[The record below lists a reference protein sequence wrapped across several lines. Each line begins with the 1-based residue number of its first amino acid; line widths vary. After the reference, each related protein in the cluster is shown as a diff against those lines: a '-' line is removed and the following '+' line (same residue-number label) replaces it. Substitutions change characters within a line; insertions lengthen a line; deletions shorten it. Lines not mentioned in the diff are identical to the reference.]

1 MLDDPKVEISVIKSQ
16 LESIQKSINDV
27 KESLNHMTEIRTSVA
42 VMQQKHSSY
51 TQDLEALEAR
61 VQEAEMRITNNSAY
75 LNKMKGAVGLAITLV
90 TLMQGAVVA
99 GAAWLLSSVID
110 TREAV
115 STMQESLR
123 YMEHEQSRIIQMFLK
138 STEDQ
143 Q

>member
-51 TQDLEALEAR
+51 AQDLEALETR

-90 TLMQGAVVA
+90 TLLQGAVVA

-123 YMEHEQSRIIQMFLK
+123 YMEHEQARIIQLFLK
-138 STEDQ
+138 STEK
-143 Q
+143 

>member
-51 TQDLEALEAR
+51 AQDLEALETR

-99 GAAWLLSSVID
+99 GAAWLLSSVIG

-123 YMEHEQSRIIQMFLK
+123 YMEHEQARIIQLFLK
-138 STEDQ
+138 STEK
-143 Q
+143 

>member
-51 TQDLEALEAR
+51 AQDLEALVTR

-123 YMEHEQSRIIQMFLK
+123 YMEHEQARIIQLFLK
-138 STEDQ
+138 STEK
-143 Q
+143 

>member
-27 KESLNHMTEIRTSVA
+27 KESLSHMTEIRTSVA

-51 TQDLEALEAR
+51 AQDLEALETR
-61 VQEAEMRITNNSAY
+61 VQEAEVRITNNSAY

-123 YMEHEQSRIIQMFLK
+123 YMEHEQARIIQLFLK
-138 STEDQ
+138 STEK
-143 Q
+143 

>member
-51 TQDLEALEAR
+51 AQDLEALETR

-75 LNKMKGAVGLAITLV
+75 LNKMKGAVGLAIALV

-123 YMEHEQSRIIQMFLK
+123 YMEHEQARIIQLFLK
-138 STEDQ
+138 STEK
-143 Q
+143 

>member
-51 TQDLEALEAR
+51 AQDLEALEAR

-123 YMEHEQSRIIQMFLK
+123 YMEHEQARIIQLFLK
-138 STEDQ
+138 STEQ
-143 Q
+143 

>member
-51 TQDLEALEAR
+51 AQDLEALETR

-123 YMEHEQSRIIQMFLK
+123 YMEHEQARIIQLFLK
-138 STEDQ
+138 STEK
-143 Q
+143 

>member
-51 TQDLEALEAR
+51 AQDLEALETR

-115 STMQESLR
+115 STVQESLR
-123 YMEHEQSRIIQMFLK
+123 YMEHEQARIIQLFLK
-138 STEDQ
+138 STEK
-143 Q
+143 

>member
-51 TQDLEALEAR
+51 AQDLEALETR

-123 YMEHEQSRIIQMFLK
+123 YMEHEQARIIPLFLK
-138 STEDQ
+138 STEN
-143 Q
+143 